1 MNSTGALQKRE
12 MSTARFSLC
21 SSQVLRFFT
30 ESWGMR
36 EIGYRNSCKKSML
49 SGSILVTTH
58 KRKTIQTCQTHKI
71 PGSTFRVGTS
81 SATPSGLT
89 RRAGAWSCRSPAQG
103 RRPAA
108 FSASSASFLSPNP
121 STASERH
128 HNADRLSRLWRWRP
142 PFPASDAH
150 SRLCR
155 GTLRLL
161 EGR

>member
-1 MNSTGALQKRE
+1 MW
-12 MSTARFSLC
+12 SLLASLDAYKFEASFPFFLPLWC
-21 SSQVLRFFT
+21 LVLSLHPT
-30 ESWGMR
+30 KICIEP
-36 EIGYRNSCKKSML
+36 KKSML
-49 SGSILVTTH
+49 SGSMLVTTH
-58 KRKTIQTCQTHKI
+58 KRKTRQTCPLHKI

-81 SATPSGLT
+81 GATPSGLT

-142 PFPASDAH
+142 PFLASDAH

>member
-1 MNSTGALQKRE
+1 
-12 MSTARFSLC
+12 
-21 SSQVLRFFT
+21 
-30 ESWGMR
+30 MR
-36 EIGYRNSCKKSML
+36 NIGYRNSCKKSML
-49 SGSILVTTH
+49 SGSMLVTTH
-58 KRKTIQTCQTHKI
+58 KRKTRQTCPLHKI
-71 PGSTFRVGTS
+71 PRSTFRVGTS
-81 SATPSGLT
+81 GATPSGLT

-161 EGR
+161 EGVSSARPTIGFIGFFLTLFA

>member
-1 MNSTGALQKRE
+1 
-12 MSTARFSLC
+12 
-21 SSQVLRFFT
+21 
-30 ESWGMR
+30 MR
-36 EIGYRNSCKKSML
+36 NIGYRNSCKKSMP

-58 KRKTIQTCQTHKI
+58 KRETRQTCPLHKI
-71 PGSTFRVGTS
+71 PRSTSG
-81 SATPSGLT
+81 ATPSGLT

-161 EGR
+161 EGVSSARPTIGFIGFFLTLFA